1 MIQHKLLVGTVAS
14 AIGVSAALT
23 AIGASAVATTQ
34 SAETV
39 RILTY
44 NIHHGEGMDERIDLE
59 RIAAL
64 INRLEPDLVA
74 LQEVDRVVDR
84 TGGVDQ
90 ATALGELTGM
100 TAVFGEFMSYQGGDY
115 GMALLSRWPVIETT
129 NHRLPDGVEPR
140 SALAARVRSPT
151 SGRELVFVGVHLY
164 RTDEERLAQAKR
176 VADVL
181 AGEETPVVLA
191 GDFNSTPDS
200 EVMRQ
205 LARTWHIADKGT
217 DRLTWPSYEPEME
230 IDYVLLRPVEAL
242 RPLDHRLLDEPVISD
257 HRPVWIKLRWDYR

>member
-100 TAVFGEFMSYQGGDY
+100 TAVFGEFMSYQGGRLRH
-115 GMALLSRWPVIETT
+115 GLALP
-129 NHRLPDGVEPR
+129 
-140 SALAARVRSPT
+140 LAGDRDHQPSVAGRCRATLGARRAGTLAHQRP
-151 SGRELVFVGVHLY
+151 ELVFVG
-164 RTDEERLAQAKR
+164 
-176 VADVL
+176 
-181 AGEETPVVLA
+181 G
-191 GDFNSTPDS
+191 
-200 EVMRQ
+200 
-205 LARTWHIADKGT
+205 
-217 DRLTWPSYEPEME
+217 PS
-230 IDYVLLRPVEAL
+230 VS
-242 RPLDHRLLDEPVISD
+242 H
-257 HRPVWIKLRWDYR
+257 